1 MKKIINVGG
10 QTLAIVYEEFDEK
23 VDLDS
28 LLKID
33 YSNLMG
39 EIITFP
45 IIVNRFGLLLADAES
60 AVAEARLKLE
70 IYEAKAKERFRVK
83 LIGENGGKN
92 PTVDALNSAVIQD
105 KGYQQ
110 MKRKYIDAQKVRDY
124 LNSAFWSAKDKSAK
138 LDKLSLTIQDGE
150 LPDEV
155 LERRVNGIKVKKVK
169 KTIE

>member
-60 AVAEARLKLE
+60 AVAEAKLTLE
-70 IYEAKAKERFRVK
+70 IYEAKAKERFKVQ
-83 LIGENGGKN
+83 LVGENGGKN
-92 PTVDALNSAVIQD
+92 PTIDALNSAVIQD

>member
-10 QTLAIVYEEFDEK
+10 QTLAIVYEEIDEK

-60 AVAEARLKLE
+60 VVAEAKLTLE

>member
-1 MKKIINVGG
+1 
-10 QTLAIVYEEFDEK
+10 
-23 VDLDS
+23 
-28 LLKID
+28 
-33 YSNLMG
+33 
-39 EIITFP
+39 
-45 IIVNRFGLLLADAES
+45 
-60 AVAEARLKLE
+60 
-70 IYEAKAKERFRVK
+70 
-83 LIGENGGKN
+83 
-92 PTVDALNSAVIQD
+92 
-105 KGYQQ
+105 

>member
-23 VDLDS
+23 VDLDN

-60 AVAEARLKLE
+60 AVAEAKLTLE
-70 IYEAKAKERFRVK
+70 IYEAKAKERFRVQ
-83 LIGENGGKN
+83 LLGENGGKN
-92 PTVDALNSAVIQD
+92 PTVDASNSAVIQD

-110 MKRKYIDAQKVRDY
+110 MKRKFIDAQKVRDY

>member
-23 VDLDS
+23 VDLDN

-60 AVAEARLKLE
+60 AVAEAKLTLE
-70 IYEAKAKERFRVK
+70 IYEAKAKERFRVQ
-83 LIGENGGKN
+83 LLGENGGKN

-110 MKRKYIDAQKVRDY
+110 MKRKFIDAQKVRDY

>member
-60 AVAEARLKLE
+60 AVAEAKLTLE
-70 IYEAKAKERFRVK
+70 IYEAKAKERFKVQ
-83 LIGENGGKN
+83 LVGENGGKN
-92 PTVDALNSAVIQD
+92 PTIDALNSAVIQD

-110 MKRKYIDAQKVRDY
+110 MKRKYIEAQKVRDY

>member
-60 AVAEARLKLE
+60 AVAEAKLTLE

>member
-60 AVAEARLKLE
+60 AVAEAKLTLE
-70 IYEAKAKERFRVK
+70 IYEAKAKERFRVQ
-83 LIGENGGKN
+83 LMGENGGKN

-150 LPDEV
+150 LPDGV

>member
-60 AVAEARLKLE
+60 AVAEARLTLE

-110 MKRKYIDAQKVRDY
+110 MKRKYIDVQKVRDY

-138 LDKLSLTIQDGE
+138 LDKLSLTIQDSE

>member
-60 AVAEARLKLE
+60 AVAEARLTLE
-70 IYEAKAKERFRVK
+70 IYEAKAKERFRVQ
-83 LIGENGGKN
+83 LVGENGGKN

-124 LNSAFWSAKDKSAK
+124 LNSAFWSAKDKSAE

-150 LPDEV
+150 SPDEV

>member
-60 AVAEARLKLE
+60 AVAEAKLTLE
-70 IYEAKAKERFRVK
+70 IYEAKAKERFKVQ
-83 LIGENGGKN
+83 LMGENGGKN
-92 PTVDALNSAVIQD
+92 PTIDALNSAVIQD

>member
-60 AVAEARLKLE
+60 AVAEARLTLE

>member
-45 IIVNRFGLLLADAES
+45 ISVKRFGLLLADAES
-60 AVAEARLKLE
+60 AVAEAKLTLE
-70 IYEAKAKERFRVK
+70 IYEAKAKERFRVH
-83 LIGENGGKN
+83 LVGENGGKN

-138 LDKLSLTIQDGE
+138 LDKLSMTIQDGE

>member
-1 MKKIINVGG
+1 MKKVITVGG

-60 AVAEARLKLE
+60 AVAEAKLTLE
-70 IYEAKAKERFRVK
+70 VYEAKAKERFKVQ

-92 PTVDALNSAVIQD
+92 PTIDALNSAVIQD

-110 MKRKYIDAQKVRDY
+110 MKRKYIEAQKVRDY

-155 LERRVNGIKVKKVK
+155 LERRVNGIRVKKVK

>member
-1 MKKIINVGG
+1 MKKVITVGG

-60 AVAEARLKLE
+60 AVAEAKLTLE
-70 IYEAKAKERFRVK
+70 VYEAKAKERFKVQ
-83 LIGENGGKN
+83 LMGENGGKN
-92 PTVDALNSAVIQD
+92 PTIDALNSAVIQD

-110 MKRKYIDAQKVRDY
+110 MKRKYIEAQKVRDY

-155 LERRVNGIKVKKVK
+155 LERRVNGIRVKKVK

>member
-60 AVAEARLKLE
+60 AVAEAKLTLE
-70 IYEAKAKERFRVK
+70 IYEAKAKERFRVQ

>member
-60 AVAEARLKLE
+60 AVAEAKLTLE
-70 IYEAKAKERFRVK
+70 IYEAKAKERFRVQ
-83 LIGENGGKN
+83 LVGENGGKN
-92 PTVDALNSAVIQD
+92 PTIDALNSAVIQD

>member
-60 AVAEARLKLE
+60 AVAEAKLTLE
-70 IYEAKAKERFRVK
+70 IYEAKAKERFRVQ
-83 LIGENGGKN
+83 LVGENGGKN

-110 MKRKYIDAQKVRDY
+110 MKRKFIDAQKVRDY

>member
-60 AVAEARLKLE
+60 AVAEAKLTLE
-70 IYEAKAKERFRVK
+70 IYEAKAKERFRVQ
-83 LIGENGGKN
+83 LVGENGGKN

-124 LNSAFWSAKDKSAK
+124 LNSAFWSAKDKSAE

-150 LPDEV
+150 SPDEV

>member
-60 AVAEARLKLE
+60 AVAEAKLTLE
-70 IYEAKAKERFRVK
+70 IYEAKAKERFRVQ
-83 LIGENGGKN
+83 LVGENGGKN

-110 MKRKYIDAQKVRDY
+110 MKRKYIEAQKVRDY

>member
-10 QTLAIVYEEFDEK
+10 QTLAFVYEEFDEK

-60 AVAEARLKLE
+60 AVAEARLTLE

>member
-60 AVAEARLKLE
+60 AVAEAKLTLE
-70 IYEAKAKERFRVK
+70 IYEAKAKERFRVQ
-83 LIGENGGKN
+83 LVGENGGKN

-155 LERRVNGIKVKKVK
+155 LERCVNGIKVKKVK

>member
-60 AVAEARLKLE
+60 AVAEAKLTLE
-70 IYEAKAKERFRVK
+70 IYEAKAKERIRVQ
-83 LIGENGGKN
+83 LVGENGGKN

-110 MKRKYIDAQKVRDY
+110 MKRKFIDAQKVRDY

>member
-1 MKKIINVGG
+1 MKKVINVGG

-60 AVAEARLKLE
+60 AVAEAKLTLE
-70 IYEAKAKERFRVK
+70 VYEAKAKERFKVQ
-83 LIGENGGKN
+83 LMGENGGKN
-92 PTVDALNSAVIQD
+92 PTIDALNSAVIQD

-110 MKRKYIDAQKVRDY
+110 MKRKYIEAQKVRDY

>member
-60 AVAEARLKLE
+60 AVAEAKLTLE
-70 IYEAKAKERFRVK
+70 IYEAKAKERFRVQ
-83 LIGENGGKN
+83 LLGENGGKN

-110 MKRKYIDAQKVRDY
+110 MKRKFIDAQKVRDY

-150 LPDEV
+150 LPDGV

>member
-10 QTLAIVYEEFDEK
+10 QTLAIVYDEFDEK

-60 AVAEARLKLE
+60 AVAEAKLTLE
-70 IYEAKAKERFRVK
+70 IYEANAKERFRVQ
-83 LIGENGGKN
+83 LVGENGGKN

>member
-1 MKKIINVGG
+1 MKKVITVGG

-60 AVAEARLKLE
+60 AVAEAKLTLE
-70 IYEAKAKERFRVK
+70 VYEAKAKERFKVQ

-92 PTVDALNSAVIQD
+92 PTIDALNSAVIQD

-110 MKRKYIDAQKVRDY
+110 MKRKYIEAQKVRDY
-124 LNSAFWSAKDKSAK
+124 LNSAFWSATDKSAK

-155 LERRVNGIKVKKVK
+155 LERRVNGIRVKKVK

>member
-23 VDLDS
+23 VDLDN

-60 AVAEARLKLE
+60 AVAEAKLTLE
-70 IYEAKAKERFRVK
+70 IYEAKAKERFRVQ
-83 LIGENGGKN
+83 LVGENGGKN

-110 MKRKYIDAQKVRDY
+110 MKRKFIDAQKVRDY

>member
-60 AVAEARLKLE
+60 AVAEARLTLE

-138 LDKLSLTIQDGE
+138 LDKLSMTIQDGE

>member
-60 AVAEARLKLE
+60 AVAEAKLTLE
-70 IYEAKAKERFRVK
+70 IYEAKAKERFRVQ
-83 LIGENGGKN
+83 LMGENGGKN

-105 KGYQQ
+105 RGYQQ

>member
-60 AVAEARLKLE
+60 AVAEAKLTLE

-138 LDKLSLTIQDGE
+138 LEKLSLTIQDGE

>member
-10 QTLAIVYEEFDEK
+10 QTFAIVYEEFDEK

-60 AVAEARLKLE
+60 AVAEAKLTLE
-70 IYEAKAKERFRVK
+70 IYEAKAKERFRVQ
-83 LIGENGGKN
+83 LVGENGGKN

-110 MKRKYIDAQKVRDY
+110 MKRKFIDAQKVRDY

-155 LERRVNGIKVKKVK
+155 LERRVNSIKVKKVK

>member
-60 AVAEARLKLE
+60 AVAEAKLTLE
-70 IYEAKAKERFRVK
+70 IYEAKAKERFRVQ
-83 LIGENGGKN
+83 LVGENGGKN

-150 LPDEV
+150 LPDGV

>member
-60 AVAEARLKLE
+60 AVAEAKLTLE
-70 IYEAKAKERFRVK
+70 IYEAKAKERFRVQ
-83 LIGENGGKN
+83 LMGENGGKN

-110 MKRKYIDAQKVRDY
+110 MKRKYIEAQKVRDY
-124 LNSAFWSAKDKSAK
+124 LNSTFWSAKDKSAK

>member
-60 AVAEARLKLE
+60 AVAEAKLTLE
-70 IYEAKAKERFRVK
+70 IYEAKAKERFRVQ
-83 LIGENGGKN
+83 LVGENGGKN

>member
-60 AVAEARLKLE
+60 AVAEAKLTLE
-70 IYEAKAKERFRVK
+70 IYEAKAKERFRVQ
-83 LIGENGGKN
+83 LMGENGGKN

-110 MKRKYIDAQKVRDY
+110 MKRKYIEAQKVRDY

>member
-60 AVAEARLKLE
+60 AVAEARLTLE
-70 IYEAKAKERFRVK
+70 IYEAKAKERFRVQ
-83 LIGENGGKN
+83 LVGENGGKN

>member
-60 AVAEARLKLE
+60 AVAEAKLTLE
-70 IYEAKAKERFRVK
+70 IYEAKAKERFRVQ
-83 LIGENGGKN
+83 LMGENGGKN

>member
-60 AVAEARLKLE
+60 AVAEAKLTLE
-70 IYEAKAKERFRVK
+70 IYEAKAKERFRVQ
-83 LIGENGGKN
+83 LMGENGGKN

-150 LPDEV
+150 LPDEI